1 MTLSQRGHLETALES
16 PHATFPPLLSDPGT
30 PDSLSHPAIHFK
42 RLLESHSRRVFPDQP
57 HRFLAETVE
66 EGLLITDSCSISPT
80 FFPHSGPG
88 ASQSLFSG
96 ICEWLSPA
104 TGVSLRHLP
113 YFSPSVYIP
122 HLLQNPAWRSP
133 LGNLG
138 LAHTTVTDWTC
149 PRFWFPV
156 PLSPLKTG
164 SIRGGPSFPRRGH
177 FYSPRPGGSHGSLNF
192 SSA

>member
-1 MTLSQRGHLETALES
+1 MSVPTPRSLPFS
-16 PHATFPPLLSDPGT
+16 PTRAT
-30 PDSLSHPAIHFK
+30 PDSLSHPAVHFK

-57 HRFLAETVE
+57 HRFLAQTVE
-66 EGLLITDSCSISPT
+66 EELLITNSCSVSPT

-104 TGVSLRHLP
+104 TGVSLCHLP
-113 YFSPSVYIP
+113 YFPPSVYIP

-133 LGNLG
+133 LGNLR
-138 LAHTTVTDWTC
+138 LAYTTVTDWTC

-156 PLSPLKTG
+156 PLSLAVSEVALLWPEGTTSTL
-164 SIRGGPSFPRRGH
+164 PHLVEAMAP
-177 FYSPRPGGSHGSLNF
+177 
-192 SSA
+192 